1 MAYKILAFDIDGTL
15 TNSQKIITEETKRA
29 IFAAMDKGCK
39 VLIASGRPVKGLR
52 GYAEEL
58 HLKENG
64 GYILSLNGGYIMS
77 CADEKVLYDV
87 KVPKKYYKEIY
98 ELSKKHGVNL
108 LTYQGETVISEDIDD
123 EYLDIEARLNGLPKK
138 KVDNLYEYLD
148 FEVNKFLMTGDGDYL
163 AEVEKDVY
171 DKLHNNL
178 DVYRSEPFFL
188 EILPKD
194 VNKGKA
200 LEALL
205 AILGVDRD
213 ELMAFGDGYK
223 DLLYNIRN
231 CRVER
236 ERFEPKFLD
245 RDSYIS
251 IFYHIFIF
259 FYALYSIDIIYYVSF
274 PIILWKILLY

>member
-138 KVDNLYEYLD
+138 KVNNLYEYLD

-213 ELMAFGDGYK
+213 ELMAFGDGYNDKTMVEYAGLGVAMGNAK
-223 DLLYNIRN
+223 DVVKEAADYVAPTNDEDGI
-231 CRVER
+231 VEVIH
-236 ERFEPKFLD
+236 KFILD
-245 RDSYIS
+245 
-251 IFYHIFIF
+251 
-259 FYALYSIDIIYYVSF
+259 
-274 PIILWKILLY
+274 